1 MNYQKELDKLLS
13 SISEKNKVPNILLH
27 ACCAPCSSYC
37 IEYLSKYFNVTLFFY
52 NPNISSDSEY
62 EKRARELKRLI
73 GETEYLLSPEE
84 FYDTVKG
91 YEDCAEGHERCFLC
105 YELRLDKTARAAVS
119 GNYDYFC
126 TTLSI
131 SPLKNAEK
139 INEIGYKLQEKYN
152 ISWLPSD
159 FKKKEGFKRSIEL
172 SNEHNLYRQNYCG
185 CVYSVR
191 K

>member
-73 GETEYLLSPEE
+73 GETEYPNKVSYIEAAYEPKE

-91 YEDCAEGHERCFLC
+91 YEDCAEGHERFFML
-105 YELRLDKTARAAVS
+105 
-119 GNYDYFC
+119 
-126 TTLSI
+126 
-131 SPLKNAEK
+131 
-139 INEIGYKLQEKYN
+139 
-152 ISWLPSD
+152 
-159 FKKKEGFKRSIEL
+159 
-172 SNEHNLYRQNYCG
+172 
-185 CVYSVR
+185 
-191 K
+191 